1 MIAPFGHRWTI
12 HDGQLESADLPDGIK
27 AHAGNLA
34 AADGVLLLTGD
45 NGAACLEGGR
55 WTKVFSAGEMA
66 RVAKARAKP

>member
-1 MIAPFGHRWTI
+1 MIAPFEHRWTI

-45 NGAACLEGGR
+45 NGAACPRRRALDKGLQRRRNG
-55 WTKVFSAGEMA
+55 A
-66 RVAKARAKP
+66 RG